1 MLFYLYNFFSIL
13 RVPKY
18 IVPVQAI
25 VPTAN
30 TYLIDS
36 VTMIS
41 YLDAN
46 FYNHLILQYMS
57 RLDEGRI
64 NRLIEK
70 AILDAEKMGVK
81 VLSLGLFN
89 QVSDAI
95 TLP

>member
-1 MLFYLYNFFSIL
+1 
-13 RVPKY
+13 
-18 IVPVQAI
+18 
-25 VPTAN
+25 
-30 TYLIDS
+30 
-36 VTMIS
+36 MIS

-57 RLDEGRI
+57 RLDDGRI

>member
-1 MLFYLYNFFSIL
+1 
-13 RVPKY
+13 
-18 IVPVQAI
+18 
-25 VPTAN
+25 
-30 TYLIDS
+30 
-36 VTMIS
+36 MIS

-46 FYNHLILQYMS
+46 CYNYLILQYMS

-70 AILDAEKMGVK
+70 AILDAEKMGIK

-95 TLP
+95 NLP